1 VDTEFS
7 PETGA
12 ERYKEIDLI
21 MDVHKK
27 DATQRG
33 LYTILIREEEEKG
46 TSGDK

>member
-1 VDTEFS
+1 
-7 PETGA
+7 
-12 ERYKEIDLI
+12 